1 MHPEPK
7 EQDRKMRQ
15 KLLLLAAVFF
25 GVLAFMFTYHQI
37 NLERQ
42 RIQGSVMDTL
52 VIQAIKDLSEGDRIT
67 DENIRVVKVKRSAN
81 SVSMTREIPGDR
93 RDTIIDRQVQFHIGV
108 GQTLEWTDLK
118 ASMNS
123 GRSGLSSMIPPG
135 LRAIAIA
142 VDATGSVNGLIQPN
156 NHVDI
161 IGTFKFP
168 DMKGDTA
175 YDTITMTILQNVA
188 ILATGGDMGM
198 QDDAK
203 GRGRNYST
211 VTLALSPKEV
221 EMIIF
226 ASQKGRIQ
234 LSLRNYE
241 ELKIEQKVQS
251 VNWKYL
257 QENIQNYTLERE
269 QTMKLRSRGGK

>member
-1 MHPEPK
+1 
-7 EQDRKMRQ
+7 MRQ

-37 NLERQ
+37 NLEKQ
-42 RIQGSVMDTL
+42 RIQGSVLDAA
-52 VIQAIKDLSEGDRIT
+52 VVQATKDLAEGDKIT
-67 DENIRVVKVKRSAN
+67 EDNIRVVKVKRASN
-81 SVSMTREIPGDR
+81 SMAMTREIPGDR
-93 RDTIIDRQVQFHIGV
+93 RDTILDRQVQFHIPA

-118 ASMNS
+118 SSMSS
-123 GRSGLSSMIPPG
+123 GRSGLTTLIPPG
-135 LRAIAIA
+135 YRAIAIA
-142 VDATGSVNGLIQPN
+142 VDSTGSVNGLVQPN

-168 DMKGDTA
+168 EMKGDTA
-175 YDTITMTILQNVA
+175 YDTITMTILQDVVV
-188 ILATGGDMGM
+188 LATGGDMGM
-198 QDDAK
+198 QDDRM
-203 GRGRNYST
+203 RGNRSYAT
-211 VTLALSPKEV
+211 VTFALTPKEV

-241 ELKIEQKVQS
+241 ERKIEQKVQS

-269 QTMKLRSRGGK
+269 QNMKLRTRGAK